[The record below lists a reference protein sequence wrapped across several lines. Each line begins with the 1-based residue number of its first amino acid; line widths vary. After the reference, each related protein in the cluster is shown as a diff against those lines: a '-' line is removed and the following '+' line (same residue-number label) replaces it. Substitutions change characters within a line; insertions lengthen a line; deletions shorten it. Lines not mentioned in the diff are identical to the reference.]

1 MDLYQQAPHSSS
13 AQDQR
18 TERVLNIALDE
29 LAQRFLDATP
39 QLDADVQVM
48 AAMIRE
54 LVNTERETRGLD
66 RPQGVIEL
74 DRNQEKTKA
83 SEPDFIGPAQI
94 AGRNYHAAAW
104 AWGKERIRV
113 ALSLRT

>member
-1 MDLYQQAPHSSS
+1 
-13 AQDQR
+13 
-18 TERVLNIALDE
+18 
-29 LAQRFLDATP
+29 LARRFVEESP
-39 QLDADVQVM
+39 QLHADVAVM
-48 AAMIRE
+48 TSVIQE

-74 DRNQEKTKA
+74 DRNPRKNKT
-83 SEPDFIGPAQI
+83 SDPDFIGSAQI